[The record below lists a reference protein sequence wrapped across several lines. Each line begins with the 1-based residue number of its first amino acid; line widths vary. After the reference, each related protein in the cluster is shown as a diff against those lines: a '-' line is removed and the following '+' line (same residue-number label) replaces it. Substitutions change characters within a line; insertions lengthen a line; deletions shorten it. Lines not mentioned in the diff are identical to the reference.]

1 LLLCA
6 EPVPSISI
14 LSIGFPLLGFV
25 WSFETRLCAAAAQVQ
40 QEQQQQYQAQLSTW
54 HTTWH
59 NIALAKKYQKIRF
72 PKMGVPPNHPTIL
85 VLKQMVLG
93 IPHFWKPPPNQN
105 MIMIHS
111 DHVKLNTLGH

>member
-40 QEQQQQYQAQLSTW
+40 QEQQQQYQAQ
-54 HTTWH
+54 HVNMAH
-59 NIALAKKYQKIRF
+59 NMAQHCAGKKYQKIRF
-72 PKMGVPPNHPTIL
+72 PKLGVPPNHPTIL

-93 IPHFWKPPPNQN
+93 IPHFWKPPSQN
-105 MIMIHS
+105 MIMINS
-111 DHVKLNTLGH
+111 EHVKLNTLGH